1 MPQGVADFGQRSA
14 VAQHLSRQCMTK
26 LMSALC
32 RGLDAGALE
41 RMPNNRSNTTLAQ
54 KATDGSF
61 AAQKHATTGAA
72 RPSVAQVCGDR
83 RPDIGRQGKGGSMT
97 AFASDADL
105 SCVPV
110 NIFKLEKS
118 HLTGT

>member
-1 MPQGVADFGQRSA
+1 
-14 VAQHLSRQCMTK
+14 MTK

-72 RPSVAQVCGDR
+72 RPSVAQVRGDR
-83 RPDIGRQGKGGSMT
+83 RPDIDRQRKGGSMA
-97 AFASDADL
+97 AFALDADL

-118 HLTGT
+118 HLT

>member
-54 KATDGSF
+54 KATDGS
-61 AAQKHATTGAA
+61 
-72 RPSVAQVCGDR
+72 
-83 RPDIGRQGKGGSMT
+83 
-97 AFASDADL
+97 
-105 SCVPV
+105 
-110 NIFKLEKS
+110 
-118 HLTGT
+118 